1 VLAGVGDA
9 RLAAASPARP
19 AGITPVPALVT
30 PGALARWGNVDYRG
44 CLGEGG
50 HYAWRDRRGGVNAA
64 RTHLSPLA
72 AAAPKVSCHEECTT
86 VSEVRLA
93 AEARTEF
100 GKGAARRTRR
110 AGKIPAVLYGH
121 GSDPKHLALPALEFA
136 RVVREHG
143 QNAVLTL
150 EFDSATE
157 LALTKTVTTH
167 PIKNY
172 IEHVDLLLVQRG
184 EKVTVEVPIVVNGET
199 VPGNLVTQ
207 DLTSIEVSVEALHIP
222 EQFEVSIEGL
232 DSGAQ
237 IFAKD
242 VSLPAGAELVT
253 DEEAL
258 VLAVNAAQSATDADD
273 EEEGETA
280 AAEATEE

>member
-1 VLAGVGDA
+1 M
-9 RLAAASPARP
+9 
-19 AGITPVPALVT
+19 
-30 PGALARWGNVDYRG
+30 
-44 CLGEGG
+44 
-50 HYAWRDRRGGVNAA
+50 
-64 RTHLSPLA
+64 
-72 AAAPKVSCHEECTT
+72 
-86 VSEVRLA
+86 SEVRLA

-150 EFDSATE
+150 EIDSSSE

-184 EKVTVEVPIVVNGET
+184 EKVNVEIPIVLTGEAQ
-199 VPGNLVTQ
+199 PGTLLTQ
-207 DLTSIEVSVEALHIP
+207 DLTTIEVSVDALQIP
-222 EQFEVSIEGL
+222 EQVEVSIEDAAAGL
-232 DSGAQ
+232 Q
-237 IFAKD
+237 VFAKD
-242 VSLPAGAELVT
+242 VTLPAGAELVT
-253 DEEAL
+253 DAEAL
-258 VLAVNAAQSATDADD
+258 VIAVNTAPTAEDL
-273 EEEGETA
+273 EGDTE
-280 AAEATEE
+280 AAEAAPVESAPETTAESTED